1 MNMNFGSS
9 MPGMGGM
16 SGRKGLQAPNTH
28 TTSPIVTGTTVLA
41 IKYNEGVMMA
51 ADTLASYGSLARYK
65 DVRRIQK
72 VGEHCLIGAS
82 GEMSDFQSLQE
93 MLVNMHQED
102 VNSDDGY
109 TKTPSEYFHY
119 LRAIMYQRRNKF
131 NPLWNQLLLGMM
143 QWPC

>member
-1 MNMNFGSS
+1 
-9 MPGMGGM
+9 
-16 SGRKGLQAPNTH
+16 
-28 TTSPIVTGTTVLA
+28 
-41 IKYNEGVMMA
+41 MMA

-93 MLVNMHQED
+93 MLANMHQED

-131 NPLWNQLLLGMM
+131 NPLWNQLLLGMCM
-143 QWPC
+143 VYVYV